1 MKENDDLLYR
11 INLLEYHQRL
21 LLKLLSD
28 PNLDFYRLVIEN
40 GLSEQE
46 VRDFFQL
53 CVTLTEKM
61 EEQKAEGFVFFHPLY
76 NEFSRFLPEGLDVK
90 KVVQSC
96 LKQHLFEPLFTELNK
111 CL

>member
-1 MKENDDLLYR
+1 MKENDELLYR
-11 INLLEYHQRL
+11 INVLEYHQKL

-28 PNLDFYRLVIEN
+28 PNLDFYRLVIEY

-53 CVTLTEKM
+53 CDNLTEKM
-61 EEQKAEGFVFFHPLY
+61 EEQKAEGFVYFHPLFS
-76 NEFSRFLPEGLDVK
+76 EFSRFLPARMDVNE
-90 KVVQSC
+90 VMQSC
-96 LKQHLFEPLFTELNK
+96 LRQKLFEPLFTEINK

>member
-1 MKENDDLLYR
+1 MKENDELLYR

-28 PNLDFYRLVIEN
+28 PTLDFYRLVIEN

-46 VRDFFQL
+46 VCDFFQL
-53 CVTLTEKM
+53 CVKLTESM
-61 EEQKAEGFVFFHPLY
+61 EEQKAEGFINFQPLY
-76 NEFSRFLPEGLDVK
+76 NELSRFSPAGLDVK

-96 LKQHLFEPLFTELNK
+96 LRQHLFEPLFTEMNK